1 MYLYKNFPLEIQ
13 SDSQGESHV
22 GADPCH
28 NAVFCFLIE

>member
-22 GADPCH
+22 GADPVIMLGF
-28 NAVFCFLIE
+28 VF